1 MNSKHINSKVSDT
14 IRIYQWIISTIVSC
28 GKVSFKEL
36 SDLWEK
42 ERLADGYPLS
52 RTTFNRYRDGIMDL
66 YGLEILCKSEG
77 RNVHKYYIRNKVDL
91 YDDSPLR
98 WSINSMALNSLL
110 YKHDSIRSHI
120 SIDQNFDTEHL
131 NDIMEAIEKSNVLRV
146 TQWDDCSKK
155 TNIVLLEPY
164 GLVLRQG
171 IWFLVT
177 VLHEEAAAANI
188 IVFNEESQPSY
199 EYYILSNFLKVENTG
214 KKFIK
219 NKYFKIQ
226 RAVSMS
232 RVWPSVKSKETIS
245 VTLMVNE
252 IGLLKIKNQNRFLYN
267 INRQNNN
274 KSQVTLFFISDE
286 DVIEYILSLGANVK
300 VVAPQR
306 MVDTISQRITE
317 MYNEY
322 CE

>member
-1 MNSKHINSKVSDT
+1 
-14 IRIYQWIISTIVSC
+14 
-28 GKVSFKEL
+28 
-36 SDLWEK
+36 
-42 ERLADGYPLS
+42 
-52 RTTFNRYRDGIMDL
+52 
-66 YGLEILCKSEG
+66 
-77 RNVHKYYIRNKVDL
+77 
-91 YDDSPLR
+91 
-98 WSINSMALNSLL
+98 
-110 YKHDSIRSHI
+110 
-120 SIDQNFDTEHL
+120 
-131 NDIMEAIEKSNVLRV
+131 
-146 TQWDDCSKK
+146 
-155 TNIVLLEPY
+155 
-164 GLVLRQG
+164 
-171 IWFLVT
+171 
-177 VLHEEAAAANI
+177 
-188 IVFNEESQPSY
+188 
-199 EYYILSNFLKVENTG
+199 
-214 KKFIK
+214 
-219 NKYFKIQ
+219 
-226 RAVSMS
+226 MS